1 MTHRRIRRLLQ
12 ANMKFDGLDARTI
25 LNEGLKG
32 KLNNVDDLT
41 LRHNAGS
48 TTISDELI
56 TTMSM
61 VIWSAKNAEAAAA
74 SNTIWYSST
83 EKGRVILNHFSTSTS
98 TVMYDYCVF
107 N

>member
-32 KLNNVDDLT
+32 KTNNVDEFF

-61 VIWSAKNAEAAAA
+61 IDWSPKDAQAAAYVT
-74 SNTIWYSST
+74 SMWYSST
-83 EKGRVILNHFSTSTS
+83 EKGRVILNHASTSTS
-98 TVMYDYCVF
+98 TVAYDYKVV